1 MALLSQNLTTATDA
15 YNVAVGHN
23 AGQQV
28 TTGVRNTIIGGLAG
42 DALTTGHGNVIVG
55 ESSGGALTTGTDN
68 TMVGPKS
75 GQLITTGS
83 DNTIIG
89 NFSGNQG
96 GLDIRTSSGHIVLS
110 DGDGNVRSFWDN
122 AGNMYMHTSG
132 SGIYIGG
139 ASSANKLDDYE
150 EGTFTPTAFGA
161 TSAGTT
167 THVSQIGYY
176 TKIGRLVTVNLIVQ
190 WSAMTGTGNLRFG
203 GLPFTIANKTQH
215 YPIGSC
221 LHSGL
226 NLTGGVALKCL
237 GIINSTTLSFYGEQ
251 DDAGASEQQCVNESA
266 NIRVTITYETS

>member
-1 MALLSQNLTTATDA
+1 
-15 YNVAVGHN
+15 
-23 AGQQV
+23 
-28 TTGVRNTIIGGLAG
+28 LAG

-150 EGTFTPTAFGA
+150 EGTFTPVYGA
-161 TSAGTT
+161 STNPT
-167 THVSQIGYY
+167 IGYNTQSGTY
-176 TKIGRLVTVNLIVQ
+176 TKVGNLVTVVVRIITNTRSGGVGQLFV
-190 WSAMTGTGNLRFG
+190 S
-203 GLPFTIANKTQH
+203 GLPFTAVSSDDFSATIGFNYNWVTGENPEYALVQQGTARILLYKDAKT
-215 YPIGSC
+215 
-221 LHSGL
+221 
-226 NLTGGVALKCL
+226 
-237 GIINSTTLSFYGEQ
+237 NSS
-251 DDAGASEQQCVNESA
+251 NESTDILA
-266 NIRVTITYETS
+266 SGQSYLYITASYFAQ